1 MSERT
6 YLQHG
11 RRHAPG
17 GTDPIPGLGGSSP
30 VVASGVNF
38 SGQSVPAGTTAN
50 SSFSNTA
57 ISSDTSKVSWTSSV
71 STNDTLVLEETGT
84 AMLVASCKWSAGTAV
99 DFKIMTGSG
108 FEMFPHDAIK
118 TFSGLGPVSSGS
130 VLPTLMDICWVSST
144 AATLPIF
151 VKMTNNDGLDSGP
164 SDAYLA
170 CMFWPGLVV

>member
-1 MSERT
+1 MAD

-11 RRHAPG
+11 RRHGPG
-17 GTDPIPGLGGSSP
+17 GSDPIPGLAASTP

-38 SGQSVPAGTTAN
+38 SGQTVTAGTTKN
-50 SSFSNTA
+50 SSFSDTA
-57 ISSDTSKVSWTSSV
+57 ITSDSSKLSWTTSV
-71 STNDTLVLEETGT
+71 VTNDTLVLEETGT

-99 DFKIMTGSG
+99 DFKITTGSG
-108 FEMFPHDAIK
+108 FEMFPHDALK
-118 TFSGLGPVSSGS
+118 SFSGLGPVSSGS

-144 AATLPIF
+144 SATLPIF
-151 VKMTNNDGLDSGP
+151 VKMTNGDGVDSGP